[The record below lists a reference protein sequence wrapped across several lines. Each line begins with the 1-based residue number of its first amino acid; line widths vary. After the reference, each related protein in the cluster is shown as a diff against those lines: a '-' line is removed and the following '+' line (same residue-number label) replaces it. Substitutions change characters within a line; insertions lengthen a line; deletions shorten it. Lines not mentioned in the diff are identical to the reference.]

1 MIVEVPIT
9 KNRGKKKSLTVEEP
23 PKYACY
29 HLGSGKEKK
38 PKEIVTL

>member
-9 KNRGKKKSLTVEEP
+9 KKLLKKMTVEEP

-29 HLGSGKEKK
+29 FLGSGKEKK

>member
-9 KNRGKKKSLTVEEP
+9 KNRKKKFLTVEEP

-29 HLGSGKEKK
+29 FLGSWKEKK
-38 PKEIVTL
+38 PKEIDTL

>member
-9 KNRGKKKSLTVEEP
+9 KNREKKSLTVEEP

-38 PKEIVTL
+38 PKKIVTL